1 MIFSNGEHLDQSE
14 TEKEDAFIVR
24 FHFDK
29 KKWLEMSQEN
39 FVDQKPENKVKA
51 EQKIVRQKETNNFFF
66 ICDFLFL
73 FIILTSCFVLAKRL
87 KISSAA
93 FNLCLLWFCRGHH
106 ASTNHTRVA

>member
-1 MIFSNGEHLDQSE
+1 MIFSNGEHLDQSV

-51 EQKIVRQKETNNFFF
+51 EKKNNIFFYM
-66 ICDFLFL
+66 
-73 FIILTSCFVLAKRL
+73 
-87 KISSAA
+87 
-93 FNLCLLWFCRGHH
+93 
-106 ASTNHTRVA
+106 